1 MTQKLIKPDVCVI
14 GAGSGGLSVAAG
26 AAQMGLSVVLFE
38 KAEMGGDC
46 LNFGCVP
53 SKALISAGKAA
64 QAARTSARFGIANHE
79 PLIHWA
85 GVKTHVQGVIATI
98 APVDSQERFEKLGCT
113 VIREHAKFTDPN
125 TVESPSARV
134 RARRIVIA
142 TGSRAV
148 VPRIPGL
155 DQTPYLTNETIFSI
169 QDQPRHLIILGAGP
183 IGIELGQAFRR
194 LGSQVTILEAGRALA
209 KAEPEAASVAIQA
222 LRAEGV
228 TILENTKAT
237 AVSGQAG
244 AISVATDTGQAVAGT
259 HLLVAVGRS
268 PVLEGLDLEAGRVS
282 HDAKGVHTKPT
293 LRSVS
298 NPRVW
303 AVGDANGRSF
313 FTHAAG
319 WHASVWVRNALFKTG
334 TKVDSLPVP
343 AVTYCE
349 PELAQVGLT
358 AAQAEQL
365 LGTPNV
371 RVVRWSFEENDRAQ
385 AEASHE
391 GFAQIV
397 TDAKGTILG
406 ACIVGDNAGDIIQQ
420 ITLAMSNKL
429 KIRALT
435 NVIAPYPT
443 RGEIVKRVAGQWY
456 VPTLFSPRTKFLV
469 ALLQKIP

>member
-1 MTQKLIKPDVCVI
+1 
-14 GAGSGGLSVAAG
+14 
-26 AAQMGLSVVLFE
+26 
-38 KAEMGGDC
+38 
-46 LNFGCVP
+46 
-53 SKALISAGKAA
+53 
-64 QAARTSARFGIANHE
+64 
-79 PLIHWA
+79 
-85 GVKTHVQGVIATI
+85 
-98 APVDSQERFEKLGCT
+98 
-113 VIREHAKFTDPN
+113 
-125 TVESPSARV
+125 
-134 RARRIVIA
+134 
-142 TGSRAV
+142 
-148 VPRIPGL
+148 
-155 DQTPYLTNETIFSI
+155 
-169 QDQPRHLIILGAGP
+169 
-183 IGIELGQAFRR
+183 
-194 LGSQVTILEAGRALA
+194 
-209 KAEPEAASVAIQA
+209 
-222 LRAEGV
+222 
-228 TILENTKAT
+228 
-237 AVSGQAG
+237 
-244 AISVATDTGQAVAGT
+244 
-259 HLLVAVGRS
+259 
-268 PVLEGLDLEAGRVS
+268 
-282 HDAKGVHTKPT
+282 
-293 LRSVS
+293 
-298 NPRVW
+298 
-303 AVGDANGRSF
+303 VGDANGRSF